1 MAGEPS
7 LIECTRDG
15 SAGCI
20 ELHTVDTYPP
30 LTQPEASRNR
40 SPHRNAQSYRG
51 LDYAATEYARAL
63 PVSRAGEAEPHR
75 VDSGFF
81 LLRQIT
87 SKTEVRPAAK
97 FLLADTL
104 TIHRVDPA
112 HGLEGQA
119 YSKKSFEDGS
129 RALEQP
135 LGAKSLEQVIRIQSE
150 YARMVYEA
158 HVAEVSKLGEMYAG
172 LTRNAYRPVEQ
183 AAAKTGAFHRP
194 SA

>member
-1 MAGEPS
+1 
-7 LIECTRDG
+7 
-15 SAGCI
+15 
-20 ELHTVDTYPP
+20 
-30 LTQPEASRNR
+30 
-40 SPHRNAQSYRG
+40 

-81 LLRQIT
+81 LLRPIT

-104 TIHRVDPA
+104 TIHPVDPA

-129 RALEQP
+129 RAFEQP
-135 LGAKSLEQVIRIQSE
+135 LGAKSLEQVIQIQSE
-150 YARMVYEA
+150 YARMVL
-158 HVAEVSKLGEMYAG
+158 K
-172 LTRNAYRPVEQ
+172 PVL
-183 AAAKTGAFHRP
+183 P
-194 SA
+194 SCRSSVRCTPV

>member
-1 MAGEPS
+1 MYARRFGRLYRIAHRCHLSPANA
-7 LIECTRDG
+7 TG
-15 SAGCI
+15 GA
-20 ELHTVDTYPP
+20 
-30 LTQPEASRNR
+30 RNK

-81 LLRQIT
+81 LLRPIT

-104 TIHRVDPA
+104 TIHPVDPA

-129 RALEQP
+129 RAFEQP
-135 LGAKSLEQVIRIQSE
+135 LGAKSLEQVIQIQSE

-158 HVAEVSKLGEMYAG
+158 RVAELS
-172 LTRNAYRPVEQ
+172 R
-183 AAAKTGAFHRP
+183 
-194 SA
+194 